1 MGKIT
6 KNDRIREKVINRD
19 LYQHLKELS
28 KASFDILT
36 KHLERGEQLP
46 IKILERISINNNHS
60 REITKRVVPDFPYF
74 LFNHFEEIEQTQ
86 EFTKCIAIMMQ
97 NEVILKHFPR
107 IDGKQLGRVKFLS
120 SSYISSLLA
129 NLSEEMGEFVFDI
142 NASGRFEFDISVFD
156 KAYKE
161 FEDYFYKDETKI
173 LKLAPIQ
180 NLDCEIEEIKLGQGL
195 KIRKLSK
202 KELEDLWST
211 IGHISHV
218 DRDEILQLRF
228 AVETICVKK
237 KETNTTE
244 PNPSELLDMV
254 VTALRLFKDGLV
266 WPCFIFS
273 KPLSWLPHEGAWV
286 FGGGI
291 DSRGFCEKYF
301 LTSEEEKNFKSF
313 WVKFCTFNRTKHSFL
328 RVALNRFSYTYERTT
343 PEDKL
348 IDQMIAFEALYS
360 EGAGDLRYKI
370 PTRIARLLKE
380 DPKERIE
387 LSSFMKIIYDGRSSI
402 VHGDEISEKIIKKIK
417 ERLEMSNG
425 EKNEVIRKAV
435 LETENYLRE
444 SIKVF
449 LILDREKGDVFEMLD
464 FNEEKL
470 TEEKA
475 KLKESGLFSTYS

>member
-1 MGKIT
+1 MEKIT
-6 KNDRIREKVINRD
+6 KNDRIRGKVINRD

-28 KASFDILT
+28 KASFDILIQ
-36 KHLERGEQLP
+36 HLERGEQLP
-46 IKILERISINNNHS
+46 IKILEEISIKTDHS
-60 REITKRVVPDFPYF
+60 YEFTKRVVPDFPYF
-74 LFNHFEEIEQTQ
+74 LFNHLDEIEQTQ
-86 EFTKCIAIMMQ
+86 EFSKCIAIMMQ
-97 NEVILKHFPR
+97 KEVILKHFPR
-107 IDGKQLGRVKFLS
+107 IDGKQIGGAKFLS
-120 SSYISSLLA
+120 SSYISPFLA

-161 FEDYFYKDETKI
+161 FENYFYKDETKI
-173 LKLAPIQ
+173 LTLAPIQ

-195 KIRKLSK
+195 KIRKLIK
-202 KELEDLWST
+202 KELEDLWSAV
-211 IGHISHV
+211 GHISHV

-228 AVETICVKK
+228 AVETTCVKN

-273 KPLSWLPHEGAWV
+273 KPLSWLPHEGAWGV
-286 FGGGI
+286 GGGI
-291 DSRGFCEKYF
+291 HSRGFREKYF
-301 LTSEEEKNFKSF
+301 LAMEKAKNFELF
-313 WVKFCTFNRTKHSFL
+313 WEKICTLDLTKHSFL
-328 RVALNRFSYTYERTT
+328 RVALDRFNHAYDKYAD
-343 PEDKL
+343 EDKL
-348 IDQMIAFEALYS
+348 IDYLIAFEALYS

-380 DPKERIE
+380 VPKERME
-387 LSSFMKIIYDGRSSI
+387 LSSFMKIIYNGRSSI

-425 EKNEVIRKAV
+425 DKNEVIRKAV

-444 SIKVF
+444 SIKAF

-464 FNEEKL
+464 FNEERL

-475 KLKESGLFSTYS
+475 KLKKSWFLSPR